1 MSGLLPF
8 GMRVRIVI
16 KPQADGDPMTSA

>member
-1 MSGLLPF
+1 MSFLLPF

-16 KPQADGDPMTSA
+16 KPQADGDPMTPA